1 MFFIIT
7 LIVCAWFVLE
17 VLFAVFCQLSAP
29 LFKLAGNAILWIIKK
44 AIYAILFTTGITIGF
59 LIGAI
64 LGIIKAPIDLII
76 NRTSNNSNKKDD
88 FDENNY
94 NHDFYQLDSYTQ
106 DLIRQAKRNNFTSVY
121 NGQDLLRVKDFLA

>member
-17 VLFAVFCQLSAP
+17 VLFAIFCQLSAP

-44 AIYAILFTTGITIGF
+44 AIHAILFTTGITIGF

-76 NRTSNNSNKKDD
+76 NRTSNNSNKKDTSEAND
-88 FDENNY
+88 YNY
-94 NHDFYQLDSYTQ
+94 DFYKLDKYTQ
-106 DLIRQAKRNNFTSVY
+106 DLIRQARRNNFTCVH
-121 NGQDLLRVKDFLA
+121 NGEELLHVKDFLA